1 MSNFYP
7 LVLTGTSLEELQ
19 SADAL
24 ILQTPASGTLTN
36 CTGLPLS
43 TGITGTLPIA
53 NGGTS
58 ATTASTAFNALSP
71 LTTAGDTLYGGT
83 SGAGTRLAIGT
94 AGQVLTVN
102 SGATAPQWSTPT
114 TGTVTAV
121 SVASSNGFA
130 GTSSGG
136 ATPALTLTTS
146 ITGVLKGNGTAI
158 SAATAGTDYV
168 APGTATNFTAQQYF
182 GTSTLTDGATISWAA
197 STAQVAT
204 VTIAGN
210 RTMAAPSGLVSGAFY
225 ALNVIQDATGSRTMT
240 WNTVFKW
247 TGGTA
252 PTLSTAANAKDF
264 FVFRSDGTNLYEQG
278 RSLGVA

>member
-7 LVLTGTSLEELQ
+7 LVLTGTTLEELQ

-36 CTGLPLS
+36 CSGLPLS
-43 TGITGTLPIA
+43 SGVTGTLPVS
-53 NGGTS
+53 NGGTG
-58 ATTASTAFNALSP
+58 ATTLTGVIKGTG
-71 LTTAGDTLYGGT
+71 TTA
-83 SGAGTRLAIGT
+83 
-94 AGQVLTVN
+94 
-102 SGATAPQWSTPT
+102 
-114 TGTVTAV
+114 
-121 SVASSNGFA
+121 
-130 GTSSGG
+130 
-136 ATPALTLTTS
+136 
-146 ITGVLKGNGTAI
+146 IT
-158 SAATAGTDYV
+158 AATAGTDFV

-182 GTSTLTDGATISWAA
+182 GTSTLTDGTTISWAA
-197 STAQVAT
+197 NTAQVAT

-240 WNTVFKW
+240 WNAVFKW
-247 TGGTA
+247 TGGVA

-278 RSLGVA
+278 RSLNVS

>member
-7 LVLTGTSLEELQ
+7 LVLTGTTLEELQ

-36 CTGLPLS
+36 CSGLPLS
-43 TGITGTLPIA
+43 SGVTGTLPVS
-53 NGGTS
+53 NGGTG
-58 ATTASTAFNALSP
+58 AITLTGVIKGTGTTA
-71 LTTAGDTLYGGT
+71 
-83 SGAGTRLAIGT
+83 
-94 AGQVLTVN
+94 
-102 SGATAPQWSTPT
+102 
-114 TGTVTAV
+114 
-121 SVASSNGFA
+121 
-130 GTSSGG
+130 
-136 ATPALTLTTS
+136 
-146 ITGVLKGNGTAI
+146 IT
-158 SAATAGTDYV
+158 AATAGTDFV

-182 GTSTLTDGATISWAA
+182 GTSTLTDGTTISWAA
-197 STAQVAT
+197 NTAQVAT

-240 WNTVFKW
+240 WNAVFKW
-247 TGGTA
+247 TGGVA

-278 RSLGVA
+278 RSLNVS